1 MISHKR
7 KLSMNAF
14 FTSHFSCFSLTWMYH
29 SRSNNRKISMFHERC
44 LKIIY
49 NEKQSSFTELLNKD
63 NYFSVHIKNI
73 QRLAIEIFCFYNG
86 LSPPLMKNM
95 FNLSTENLYNVR
107 HSSEIS
113 RSMINSV
120 CHGTKSISF
129 LGPKYGI

>member
-1 MISHKR
+1 MILHKR
-7 KLSMNAF
+7 KSSMNAF

-44 LKIIY
+44 LRIIY
-49 NEKQSSFTELLNKD
+49 NEKQASFTELLNKD

-73 QRLAIEIFCFYNG
+73 QRLAIKIFCFYNG
-86 LSPPLMKNM
+86 LSPPLMKNI
-95 FNLSTENLYNVR
+95 FNLSTKNLYNVR

-113 RSMINSV
+113 RSMIKSV

>member
-1 MISHKR
+1 
-7 KLSMNAF
+7 
-14 FTSHFSCFSLTWMYH
+14 
-29 SRSNNRKISMFHERC
+29 MFHERC

-73 QRLAIEIFCFYNG
+73 QRLAIEIFCFDNG